1 MAMNYKDQE
10 GEMLTF
16 IKRDVVIAPTDY
28 SSTLKIQKKTK
39 KKNLE
44 NKNIALTNMYRSC
57 IIIHPKKAHA
67 LLITSQVSP
76 TVLIPIQTAMGP
88 RHECIYVIPTHK

>member
-39 KKNLE
+39 KKNPE
-44 NKNIALTNMYRSC
+44 DG
-57 IIIHPKKAHA
+57 
-67 LLITSQVSP
+67 V
-76 TVLIPIQTAMGP
+76 VLMS
-88 RHECIYVIPTHK
+88 K